1 MIDARIIVFAHS
13 NVGEDVLNFILDKHA
28 SDLYHTVL
36 IDGDE
41 KIYQMLLKRGVDT
54 KNISWESAIYGNDF
68 LNIFKKIDIQ
78 HIVLAWWPKIIK
90 KPLLSA
96 PRAGI
101 INFHPSYL
109 PFNRGKDP
117 NFWTIVEENPFGV
130 SLQLI
135 DETIDGG
142 DVIYQRVINK
152 SWTDTG
158 ETLYFKAL
166 DEILSLFKESY
177 DEIRSCK
184 YVRQRQP
191 VGDENI
197 HFRKELER
205 VSEIQLDKK
214 YTGREILNLLRA
226 RTFKSHPACY
236 FFDDGEKY
244 EVRIDIKKSD
254 IR

>member
-13 NVGEDVLNFILDKHA
+13 HVGEHVLKFILEKHA

-36 IDGDE
+36 IDGDD
-41 KIYQMLLKRGVDT
+41 KLYKMLIKMGVDS
-54 KNISWESAIYGNDF
+54 KSISWESAIYGNRF
-68 LNIFKKIDIQ
+68 LNMFNEVDVQ
-78 HIVLAWWPKIIK
+78 HLILAWWPKIIK

-96 PRAGI
+96 PTAGI

-142 DVIYQRVINK
+142 DVIYQRAINK

-158 ETLYFKAL
+158 ETLYNKAL

-177 DEIRSCK
+177 NEIRLGK
-184 YVRQRQP
+184 YIRHKQP
-191 VGDENI
+191 VGDGSI
-197 HFRKELER
+197 HFRKDLER
-205 VSEIQLDKK
+205 VSEIQLEKK

-226 RTFKSHPACY
+226 RTFQSHPACY
-236 FFDDGEKY
+236 FIEDDEKY
-244 EVRIDIKKSD
+244 EVRIDIKKRD
-254 IR
+254 IK